1 VNPPGRG
8 GQWCRNEFESKGHR
22 SGAKAGGTDPAQS
35 AEKKFLVVPLHFFGS
50 KSTISRF
57 GEHFRDGQY
66 IQFGQFLVC
75 CSSTHG
81 APVPHGVGATGRG
94 APQFRHSVLWH

>member
-35 AEKKFLVVPLHFFGS
+35 AEKKIFGRAPPLFWF
-50 KSTISRF
+50 
-57 GEHFRDGQY
+57 
-66 IQFGQFLVC
+66 
-75 CSSTHG
+75 
-81 APVPHGVGATGRG
+81 
-94 APQFRHSVLWH
+94 